1 VLAVAAMAVVTGL
14 MAAYTLMLDRYGPWL
29 AHSTYGPPWR
39 HDMLLAQLTVMT
51 AVMAV
56 GTLVAAT
63 GLAQGTLRGERTTAG
78 PDRLP

>member
-14 MAAYTLMLDRYGPWL
+14 MAAYTLMLDRYEPWL